1 MNTAH
6 KLWLFKY
13 PTSGWSLP
21 GDNLLWQFLENSFNN
36 VSTINEVYD
45 FFDETNL
52 ICLIEEATNCDLE
65 TDKKALI
72 NGRPVDLKH
81 WLERLLPLLIERCKQ
96 FKEEFRLKDSDMAEF
111 NIDDLTI
118 TIEKESGFCSEH
130 DSYLATIYGN
140 GNVTSPYNDC
150 NDILLYPPKRNLATE
165 GNIHQEQIL
174 HILNKLTQANFLNLR
189 DEYSALEEFEFE
201 DNLIVRK
208 EHSCTDLGDYT
219 ITLQV
224 ADKFKNVYNYF
235 GAPSELSNVE
245 SYIEEIVVKA
255 LKRYKKKPRICP
267 KCSQKSIVRIM
278 YGDPNS
284 EALHDAEEGKIILG
298 GCCFPL
304 DFTKWG
310 CTNCGAHFQQDCTS
324 D

>member
-13 PTSGWSLP
+13 PSSGWSLL

-52 ICLIEEATNCDLE
+52 LHLIEEATNCDLE
-65 TDKKALI
+65 TDKTALI
-72 NGRPVDLKH
+72 DGSPVDLKH
-81 WLERLLPLLIERCKQ
+81 WLEKLLPLLIERCKQ
-96 FKEEFRLKDSDMAEF
+96 FKEEFRLNDSDMSEF
-111 NIDDLTI
+111 DIDDLTI

-130 DSYLATIYGN
+130 DSCFATIYGD
-140 GNVTSPYNDC
+140 GDVTSPN
-150 NDILLYPPKRNLATE
+150 NDISSYPPKRNLATE
-165 GNIHQEQIL
+165 GNIPQEQIL
-174 HILNKLTQANFLNLR
+174 HILNKLTLANFLNLR

-208 EHSCTDLGDYT
+208 ERWCTDLGSYT

-224 ADKFKNVYNYF
+224 ADKFKSVYNYL

-245 SYIEEIVVKA
+245 SYIEGIVVKA

-267 KCSQKSIVRIM
+267 KCSQNSIVRIM
-278 YGDPNS
+278 YGYPS
-284 EALHDAEEGKIILG
+284 SKMMHDAEEGRIILG
-298 GCCFPL
+298 GCCLPL

-310 CTNCGAHFQQDCTS
+310 CTNCGAYFQQDCTS